1 MRNII
6 NTMRRGTKFLATTMA
21 KANEVQSR
29 YAKLGAPT
37 TQRVRNP
44 IPLHQLIFAVLPV
57 LPHPDSLIQAKRS
70 TRLTAL
76 GRTFVETKME
86 QVNAYD
92 LLGSAYYEKNAI
104 SIDEVCEALQSKGF
118 FALKGSVAVA
128 LQSYGIKSMRFTKPR
143 TAHEQQYGLRRNS
156 SYCRYFAVAQ

>member
-57 LPHPDSLIQAKRS
+57 LPHPDSFVEAKRCV
-70 TRLTAL
+70 TTTAL
-76 GRTFVETKME
+76 GKTFVESQMTKLPASE
-86 QVNAYD
+86 I
-92 LLGSAYYEKNAI
+92 LGTDHYEKHGLT
-104 SIDEVCEALQSKGF
+104 IDEVCEALQSKGF

-128 LQSYGIKSMRFTKPR
+128 LQSLGVKSMRFTRPR
-143 TAHEQQYGLRRNS
+143 TAYEKRYGKRRNS
-156 SYCRYFAVAQ
+156 SY